1 MNADIYNWENEKVG
15 TLELPAAFSSRWSP
29 VLVQQVL
36 LAQLANR
43 REPWSHVKGR
53 GEVRGGGKKPWRQ
66 KGTGRARHG
75 SIRSPLWI
83 GGGKAHA
90 PTKERDYTQKINKKM
105 RRAAIL
111 SILSRR
117 VRDGELKIFDDLSI
131 AEPKTKVLY
140 GKLKTASAVKNLRKP
155 DVLLVPAGENKN
167 IFRAASNIPKTKA
180 VGPAELNVYDL
191 LNYKSVWLDKGAVE
205 VIAKHYSTR
214 K

>member
-1 MNADIYNWENEKVG
+1 MQADIYNWENKKVD
-15 TLELPAAFSSRWSP
+15 TLELPEVFNTRWSP
-29 VLVQQVL
+29 ALVQQVL

-43 REPWSHVKGR
+43 REPWSYVKGR
-53 GEVRGGGKKPWRQ
+53 GEVRGGGRKPWRQ

-90 PTKERDYTQKINKKM
+90 PTKERNYTQKVNKKM
-105 RRAAIL
+105 RRTAIL

-117 VRDGELKIFDDLSI
+117 LRDGELKIFDDLSV
-131 AEPKTKVLY
+131 AEPKTKVLA
-140 GKLKTASAVKNLRKP
+140 GKLKAVLGNKTLRKP

-180 VGPAELNVYDL
+180 IGPESLNVYDL
-191 LNYKSVWLDKGAVE
+191 LNYKAIWLDKRAVE
-205 VIAKHYSTR
+205 VVAKHYSIH